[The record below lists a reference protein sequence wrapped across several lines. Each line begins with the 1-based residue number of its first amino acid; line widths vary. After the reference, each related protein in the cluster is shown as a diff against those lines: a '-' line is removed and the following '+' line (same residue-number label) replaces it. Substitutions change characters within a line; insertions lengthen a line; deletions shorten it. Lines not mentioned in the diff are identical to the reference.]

1 MKRYINFRIIISE
14 GDFAMTI
21 EEKALMIEKY
31 CDSIDECSECA
42 IRNSKFT
49 CYGQYDL
56 YPEEIEKNYNIIYG
70 NE

>member
-1 MKRYINFRIIISE
+1 
-14 GDFAMTI
+14 MTV

-31 CDSIDECSECA
+31 CDSIDDCSECA

-70 NE
+70 NVEDAEDTDDKKESRR

>member
-1 MKRYINFRIIISE
+1 MKKYINFRIIISE

>member
-1 MKRYINFRIIISE
+1 
-14 GDFAMTI
+14 MTI

-70 NE
+70 NVEDT